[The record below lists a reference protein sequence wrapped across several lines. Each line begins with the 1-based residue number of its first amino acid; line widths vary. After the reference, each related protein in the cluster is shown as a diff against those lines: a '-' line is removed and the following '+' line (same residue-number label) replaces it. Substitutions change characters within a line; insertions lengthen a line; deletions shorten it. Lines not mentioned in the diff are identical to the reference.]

1 MSSTGR
7 RAADNQ
13 GGQRPSGDE
22 ITVVRPS
29 RLKRTISGTT
39 VGNMTEWYDFGTF
52 AFLVPTI
59 SQVFFPGGSSGSLIA
74 TFAIFAVSFVV
85 RPLGG
90 LFFGPLGDRIGR
102 RRVLAITIITMAV
115 GTFAIG
121 LIPSYAT
128 IGIWSV
134 VLLVAARLVQ
144 GFSTGGE
151 YAGAMTYLGEHA
163 PDTRRGFLASWLEF
177 GTLSGYVLGAGV
189 ATAIA
194 AVVPREILLSWGW
207 RIPFLIAAPL
217 GLIGLY
223 VRLRLEETPAYEQHT
238 QDRGDQQQT
247 LGEQFR
253 DTVIRPWVPLLICMG
268 LVLAHNVTNYTLT
281 QYLPTYLSEVIR
293 LPYTP
298 ALLVVL
304 AVMVILAGL
313 VTLGGRLSDRVGR
326 NPILYVGC
334 GLLLVLSVPAFF
346 LMAHGGY
353 VLIFLGALLI
363 GLMLLCFNSTLP
375 GTLPALFPMGVR
387 YGSLAIGYNIAVSVF
402 GGTTPLIASS
412 LVAATGSKL
421 MPAIPLVVA
430 GIIGAIAVYYTRE
443 TAGKPMPGSPPS
455 AASQTEAREL
465 AKGQNT
471 DKYQ

>member
-7 RAADNQ
+7 DAAENQ
-13 GGQRPSGDE
+13 GGHGSFGEE
-22 ITVVRPS
+22 ITVIRPS
-29 RLKRTISGTT
+29 WLKRTISGTT
-39 VGNMTEWYDFGTF
+39 VGNMTEWYDFGIF

-59 SQVFFPGGSSGSLIA
+59 SQVFFPRGSSGSLIA
-74 TFAIFAVSFVV
+74 TFAIFAASFVV

-102 RRVLAITIITMAV
+102 RRVLAITIITMAI

-121 LIPSYAT
+121 LIPSYAS
-128 IGIWSV
+128 IGICSA
-134 VLLVAARLVQ
+134 VLLRLARLVQ

-189 ATAIA
+189 ATAIT
-194 AVVPREILLSWGW
+194 AVVSQQTLLSWGW

-223 VRLRLEETPAYEQHT
+223 VRLRLEETPAYQQHA
-238 QDRGDQQQT
+238 QDRSDEQQT

-253 DTVIRPWVPLLICMG
+253 DTVVRPWVPLLICMG
-268 LVLAHNVTNYTLT
+268 QVLAHNVTNYTLT
-281 QYLPTYLSEVIR
+281 QYLPTYLSEEIR
-293 LPYTP
+293 LPYSP
-298 ALLVVL
+298 ALLIVL

-334 GLLLVLSVPAFF
+334 GLLLLLSVPAFL

-353 VLIFLGALLI
+353 VLVFLGTLLL
-363 GLMLLCFNSTLP
+363 GLTLLCFNSTLP
-375 GTLPALFPMGVR
+375 GTLPALFPIGVR
-387 YGSLAIGYNIAVSVF
+387 YGSLAIGYNVPVSVF
-402 GGTTPLIASS
+402 GATPPLIASS

-421 MPAIPLVVA
+421 MPAIPLLAA
-430 GIIGAIAVYYTRE
+430 GVLGAISVYYLRE
-443 TAGKPMPGSPPS
+443 
-455 AASQTEAREL
+455 
-465 AKGQNT
+465 
-471 DKYQ
+471 

>member
-7 RAADNQ
+7 DAAENQ
-13 GGQRPSGDE
+13 GGHGSFGEE

-29 RLKRTISGTT
+29 WLKRTISGTT
-39 VGNMTEWYDFGTF
+39 VGNMTEWYDFGIF

-59 SQVFFPGGSSGSLIA
+59 SQVFFPRGSSGSLIA
-74 TFAIFAVSFVV
+74 TFAIFAASFVV

-102 RRVLAITIITMAV
+102 RRVLAITIITMAI

-121 LIPSYAT
+121 LIPSYAS
-128 IGIWSV
+128 IGIWSA
-134 VLLVAARLVQ
+134 VLLLLARLVQ

-189 ATAIA
+189 ATTIT
-194 AVVPREILLSWGW
+194 AVVSQQTLLSWGW

-223 VRLRLEETPAYEQHT
+223 VRLRLEETPAYQQHT
-238 QDRGDQQQT
+238 QDRGDEQQT

-253 DTVIRPWVPLLICMG
+253 DTVVRPWVPLLICMG

-281 QYLPTYLSEVIR
+281 QYLPTYLSEEIR

-298 ALLVVL
+298 ALLIVL

-334 GLLLVLSVPAFF
+334 GLLLVVSVPAFL

-353 VLIFLGALLI
+353 VLVFLGSLLL
-363 GLMLLCFNSTLP
+363 GLTLLCFNSTLP
-375 GTLPALFPMGVR
+375 GTLPALFPIGVR
-387 YGSLAIGYNIAVSVF
+387 YGSLAIGYNVSVSVF

-421 MPAIPLVVA
+421 MPAIPLLAA
-430 GIIGAIAVYYTRE
+430 GVIGAISVYYLRE
-443 TAGKPMPGSPPS
+443 KAGKPMPDSSPS
-455 AASQTEAREL
+455 AASRAEARQL
-465 AKGQNT
+465 AKDQS
-471 DKYQ
+471 DKKHE